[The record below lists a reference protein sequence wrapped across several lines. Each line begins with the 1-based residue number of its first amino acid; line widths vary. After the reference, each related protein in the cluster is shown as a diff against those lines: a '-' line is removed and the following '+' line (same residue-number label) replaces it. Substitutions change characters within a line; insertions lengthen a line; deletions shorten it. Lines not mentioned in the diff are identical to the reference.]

1 MPASVS
7 LFFFFFLQAQALF
20 LVRDEWTKFEY
31 VMKIMHRAPF
41 EVLNFRDH
49 SIPLWG
55 KALSVLGR
63 KTPFVHAYVVKFSYQ
78 ARMEFKCEPPLF
90 PV

>member
-7 LFFFFFLQAQALF
+7 FFFFFFLQAQALF

-41 EVLNFRDH
+41 EVLNFKRPFDTFVGEGFIR
-49 SIPLWG
+49 SWKKNSFRTRVRG
-55 KALSVLGR
+55 EVFLSSTDGV
-63 KTPFVHAYVVKFSYQ
+63 
-78 ARMEFKCEPPLF
+78 
-90 PV
+90 